1 MTNEQLVLEFPLIPK
16 FGFDNFVVCNGNS
29 AAFQFVKYLTNNEG
43 NNLLYIYGPHG
54 SGKTHLLRAL
64 AATFRPGERRSTF
77 PYISFKDIDDIYHGD
92 YPAEAVSKL
101 AERFRDEP
109 ALLIDDIQ
117 LLPDNPHVRTE
128 LWQLFNDFY
137 DSARKI
143 AVTGLYPPR
152 ELPNLDG
159 HLISRL
165 MWGLVAKVDISDD
178 NSLRMIMKKL
188 ADDRNILLPAD
199 VIDYLLI
206 HTRRELPTLIMTLEN
221 IYRISMATNR
231 KISLKLAREALQLF
245 SNVCK

>member
-1 MTNEQLVLEFPLIPK
+1 LEFPLIPK

-29 AAFQFVKYLTNNEG
+29 TAFQFVKFLTVDEG

-64 AATFRPGERRSTF
+64 AESFSPGERRSTF
-77 PYISFKDIDDIYHGD
+77 PYISFRDIDDIYHGD

-109 ALLIDDIQ
+109 ALLIDDIH

-128 LWQLFNDFY
+128 LWQLFNEFHDA
-137 DSARKI
+137 ARKI

-152 ELPNLDG
+152 ELPNLDS

-165 MWGLVAKVDISDD
+165 MWGLVARVDISDD
-178 NSLRMIMKKL
+178 DSLRMIMKKL
-188 ADDRNILLPAD
+188 AADRNILLPAD

-206 HTRRELPTLIMTLEN
+206 HNRRELPELIAALET
-221 IYRISMATNR
+221 IYRISLATNK
-231 KISLKLAREALQLF
+231 KISVRLAREALQTCG
-245 SNVCK
+245 NAGQ